1 MKISQVFLRDDVV
14 CIQDNG
20 DAKGITGEAL
30 EITCLQDVPF
40 KRHVNRIN

>member
-1 MKISQVFLRDDVV
+1 MRVSHVFLRDDVV

-30 EITCLQDVPF
+30 GMICLQNLPF